1 MYLYN
6 LSIIVDNDRHETLM
20 QWVKE
25 NWLSTLPSNAKFLKM
40 LDSPHE
46 GQTYCVQ
53 IVFDA
58 AADIPAFQQENL
70 SAIQRHISE
79 NHLEKAFLFDSVM
92 KYL

>member
-6 LSIIVDNDRHETLM
+6 ISIIVENERHESLI
-20 QWVKE
+20 QWVRE
-25 NWLSTLPSNAKFLKM
+25 NWLSTLPEGVKLLKM

-53 IVFDA
+53 LMFEYPS
-58 AADIPAFQQENL
+58 DIPNFQKEKLILLQEYI
-70 SAIQRHISE
+70 AE
-79 NHLEKAFLFDSVM
+79 NHLEKAFLFDSTM